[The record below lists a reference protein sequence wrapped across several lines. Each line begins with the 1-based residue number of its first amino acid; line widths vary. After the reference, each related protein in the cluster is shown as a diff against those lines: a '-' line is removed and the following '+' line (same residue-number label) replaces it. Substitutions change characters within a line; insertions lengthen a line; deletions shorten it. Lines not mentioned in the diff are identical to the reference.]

1 MRSPCHGDTSAIDTS
16 GPPPAA
22 GQPARITRD
31 RDRRAPRL
39 GSSASPRDR
48 SSYAAVGYIAM
59 QLGLYPLASELDA
72 IERDD
77 LRTLVRWAKHL
88 LSADQLEIPK
98 IAYGSGI

>member
-1 MRSPCHGDTSAIDTS
+1 
-16 GPPPAA
+16 
-22 GQPARITRD
+22 
-31 RDRRAPRL
+31 
-39 GSSASPRDR
+39 
-48 SSYAAVGYIAM
+48 M
-59 QLGLYPLASELDA
+59 QLGLYPLASKLDA